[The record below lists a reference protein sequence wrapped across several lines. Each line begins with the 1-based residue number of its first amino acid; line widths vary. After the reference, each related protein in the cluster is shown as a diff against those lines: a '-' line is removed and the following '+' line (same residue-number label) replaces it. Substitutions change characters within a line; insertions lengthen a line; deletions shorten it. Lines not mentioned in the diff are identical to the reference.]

1 MPFFSPDGLW
11 IGFFTGNK
19 LNKISVDG
27 GAVVPLADTFG
38 ATGASW
44 GNDGNIIVGQGLNKG
59 LLRVPASG
67 GDPTTVAEPAPGE
80 SDYTWPQILPGGK
93 AVLFVAFA
101 TTRTSNTAN
110 IEVYTFAD
118 RRRKTLVRGGTC
130 PRYLPSG
137 HLVYTSKGT
146 LFAIAFDVTRLETSG
161 TPVVL
166 LDDVAYEAQYG
177 DTDVD
182 FSETG
187 TLVYRR
193 GSGGGESGIRTM
205 QWVDSAGQRETLRAK
220 PDAYSDPRL
229 SPDGKRMAFVV
240 GEGASRDVRVYDPQ
254 RDVMTRLTFD
264 GGPYSSPI
272 WSPDGRYVVFGA
284 IGKGMFWTRAD
295 GSGQAQPLTQSKDLQ
310 NPWSFTPDG
319 KRLAYY
325 EIAGNS
331 HIWTLPLEDQG
342 GQLKAGKP
350 EQFQKSQFGD
360 FTPMFSPDG
369 HWLAYAS
376 DETGKDEVYVRAY
389 PPPASG
395 QGGKWQISI
404 NGGDGPLWSRNGHKL
419 VYLSGGQLM
428 AVSYSVNGDSFVA
441 EKPRVWIEKLGGG
454 DYALAPDGKRVAVLT
469 PVASTQG
476 SEAEHEV
483 TFLFNFM
490 DELRRRVPVTK

>member
-1 MPFFSPDGLW
+1 
-11 IGFFTGNK
+11 
-19 LNKISVDG
+19 
-27 GAVVPLADTFG
+27 
-38 ATGASW
+38 
-44 GNDGNIIVGQGLNKG
+44 
-59 LLRVPASG
+59 
-67 GDPTTVAEPAPGE
+67 
-80 SDYTWPQILPGGK
+80 
-93 AVLFVAFA
+93 
-101 TTRTSNTAN
+101 
-110 IEVYTFAD
+110 
-118 RRRKTLVRGGTC
+118 
-130 PRYLPSG
+130 
-137 HLVYTSKGT
+137 
-146 LFAIAFDVTRLETSG
+146 
-161 TPVVL
+161 
-166 LDDVAYEAQYG
+166 
-177 DTDVD
+177 
-182 FSETG
+182 
-187 TLVYRR
+187 
-193 GSGGGESGIRTM
+193 
-205 QWVDSAGQRETLRAK
+205 
-220 PDAYSDPRL
+220 
-229 SPDGKRMAFVV
+229 MAFVV

-331 HIWTLPLEDQG
+331 HIWTLPMEDQG

-389 PPPASG
+389 PPRASL

-476 SEAEHEV
+476 PKAEHEV